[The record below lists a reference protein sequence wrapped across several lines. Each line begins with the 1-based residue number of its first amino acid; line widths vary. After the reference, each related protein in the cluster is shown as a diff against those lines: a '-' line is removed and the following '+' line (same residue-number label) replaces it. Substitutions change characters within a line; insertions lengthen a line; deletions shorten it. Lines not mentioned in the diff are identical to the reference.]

1 MPSLPKLL
9 PAQANDPATDRP
21 RSPKPASKVASR
33 GHLRTLGLAVC
44 LATTLAFTGCAS
56 DKEYDPTRGWSAA
69 KLYSEA
75 KDQMAEGGYTEAIK
89 FYEKLEA
96 RFPYG
101 AYAQQAQMEVAY
113 AYWKAN
119 EPASALAA
127 CDRFIKLHPS
137 HPNLDYVYY
146 LKGLIGF
153 NEDLGL
159 LAHLSQQ
166 DPGERDPKSSRE
178 SFEAFRDLVNKFPK
192 SKYLEDA
199 TARMNYLVNSLAAQE
214 VNVARYYMKRGAYVA
229 AANRAQASIQKY
241 PNVPAQEEALAIMVQ
256 AYNKL
261 GLEDLSQ
268 DAERVLMTNY
278 PETTLLGNKPKTEA
292 KAWWKLW

>member
-1 MPSLPKLL
+1 MPSLPKLQ
-9 PAQANDPATDRP
+9 PQQVQHFKGFAQIHRFIGGA
-21 RSPKPASKVASR
+21 
-33 GHLRTLGLAVC
+33 GIAVC
-44 LATTLAFTGCAS
+44 LALTGCAS

-69 KLYSEA
+69 KLYAEA
-75 KDQMAEGGYTEAIK
+75 KDQMAESGYTEAIK
-89 FYEKLEA
+89 YYEKLEA

-101 AYAQQAQMEVAY
+101 NYAQQAQMEVAY

-137 HPNLDYVYY
+137 HPNLDYVFY

-178 SFEAFRDLVNKFPK
+178 SFEAFKDLVNKFPN
-192 SKYLEDA
+192 SKYAPDA
-199 TARMNYLVNSLAAQE
+199 TARMAYLVNSMAAQE
-214 VNVARYYMKRGAYVA
+214 VNVARYYMKRGAYIA
-229 AANRAQASIQKY
+229 AANRAQSSVQKY
-241 PNVPAQEEALAIMVQ
+241 PNVPAQEEALAIMVA
-256 AYNKL
+256 AYEKL
-261 GLEDLSQ
+261 GMSDLSK
-268 DAERVLMTNY
+268 DAERVLIANY
-278 PETTLLGNKPKTEA
+278 PNTTLLGGNTPAA
-292 KAWWKLW
+292 KQSWWKLW

>member
-1 MPSLPKLL
+1 MRSLSAKQLTPPDNTPISSAATAWPNPSRRW
-9 PAQANDPATDRP
+9 AT
-21 RSPKPASKVASR
+21 AI
-33 GHLRTLGLAVC
+33 GIAVC
-44 LATTLAFTGCAS
+44 LAFTGCAS
-56 DKEYDPTRGWSAA
+56 DKEYDPTKGWSAA
-69 KLYSEA
+69 KLYGEA

-89 FYEKLEA
+89 YFEKLEA
-96 RFPYG
+96 RYPYG
-101 AYAQQAQMEVAY
+101 RYAQQAQMEVAY

-137 HPNLDYVYY
+137 NPNLDYVYY

-178 SFEAFRDLVNKFPK
+178 AFEAFRDLVVRFPN
-192 SKYLEDA
+192 SKYSPDA

-214 VNVARYYMKRGAYVA
+214 VNVARYYMKRGAYIA
-229 AANRAQASIQKY
+229 AANRAQASIQKF
-241 PNVPAQEEALAIMVQ
+241 PNVPAQEEALAIMVV
-256 AYNKL
+256 AYEKL
-261 GLEDLSQ
+261 GMKDLSK

-278 PETTLLGNKPKTEA
+278 PNTTLLGGNAPAVES